1 VEALMEKEGHDET
14 QFTTKIHGCSEFHL
28 PPWMLMYFFFAS
40 FFYIRTLC
48 MIKLRVPVLCF
59 SYFADNSND
68 KRKRGW
74 GSCKLRLVTE
84 IKTFFVELA

>member
-1 VEALMEKEGHDET
+1 MYVAAVEALMEKEGHDET
-14 QFTTKIHGCSEFHL
+14 QFTTKIH
-28 PPWMLMYFFFAS
+28 PPLNANVLFFAG

-68 KRKRGW
+68 KRKRG
-74 GSCKLRLVTE
+74 
-84 IKTFFVELA
+84 